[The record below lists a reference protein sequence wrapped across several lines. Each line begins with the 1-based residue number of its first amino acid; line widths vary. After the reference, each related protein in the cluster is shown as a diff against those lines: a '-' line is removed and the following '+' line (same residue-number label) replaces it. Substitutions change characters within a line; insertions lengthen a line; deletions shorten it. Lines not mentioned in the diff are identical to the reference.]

1 MPLFRKKDHFGTHLW
16 TYDASAQ
23 VQVKEVIQTASK
35 SKDWPLPNQ
44 ELKHFRLETVPIETY
59 FQNLLNLRK
68 ITRFELRFKLLWAL
82 KRYPEEIDKTFAIFI
97 YEKDLLPVDKQLL
110 LDYKILLY

>member
-23 VQVKEVIQTASK
+23 VQVKEVIQTDSK

-44 ELKHFRLETVPIETY
+44 ELKHFRLNSVPMDTY
-59 FQNLLNLRK
+59 FQNLLHIRK
-68 ITRFELRFKLLWAL
+68 ISSEELRFKLLWAL
-82 KRYPEEIDKTFAIFI
+82 KRYPEEHDKTFAIFI
-97 YEKDLLPVDKQLL
+97 YEKDHLLQDTEHLQ
-110 LDYKILLY
+110 DQEA